1 MKKNNSK
8 HTAKKHRIVRWE
20 LELGVDIGPD
30 LLGPND
36 AHIRYLEQY
45 FLSSITVRGT
55 NLIINGPENERELIK
70 AVFRDLTAIY
80 REKKIP
86 IHSKDV
92 ETAVALVS
100 NPASNR
106 TNGNEKI
113 ITQQSYTT
121 SVATIS
127 PALKVAVQAR
137 SEGQRIY
144 LEKLKKYSILF
155 VTGPAGSGK
164 TYLAV
169 AVAVASL
176 LEGSVDRII
185 LVRPVVEAGEHLGF
199 LPGDIKEKVDP
210 YFRPIYD
217 ALMELLPSE
226 KLKRFLY
233 SGMIEIA
240 PLAYM
245 RGRTLNRSFIILDE
259 AQNTTSGQMKMFLTR
274 VGKDSRAVI
283 TGDITQIDLPNSVT
297 SGLTEAL
304 TILKDVE
311 GIGQIQLTS
320 KDIVRH
326 GLVVD
331 IVAAY
336 DRMSKSKKK

>member
-1 MKKNNSK
+1 MKKNLSK
-8 HTAKKHRIVRWE
+8 QTYKKQKIIRWE
-20 LELGVDIGPD
+20 LELGLDIGPE

-55 NLIINGPENERELIK
+55 NLVVHGPENEKSLIE
-70 AVFRDLTAIY
+70 AVFRDLMTIY

-86 IHSKDV
+86 IHSRDV
-92 ETAVALVS
+92 ETAVALAA
-100 NPASNR
+100 NPMSARN
-106 TNGNEKI
+106 NGNHKI
-113 ITQQSYTT
+113 ISQESSL
-121 SVATIS
+121 SVSTIS
-127 PALKVAVQAR
+127 PLLRIPVQAK
-137 SEGQRIY
+137 SEGQKNY

-217 ALMELLPSE
+217 ALMELLPSD
-226 KLKRFLY
+226 KLKKFLY

-274 VGKDSRAVI
+274 IGRDSRAVI
-283 TGDITQIDLPNSVT
+283 TGDITQVDLPDHVT

-304 TILKDVE
+304 AILKDVD
-311 GIGQIQLTS
+311 GVGQIELS
-320 KDIVRH
+320 GKDIVRH
-326 GLVVD
+326 GLVIE